1 MTTKQWSKNIIK
13 RKPRTKTN
21 YRSLCLGWHSLS
33 QCFKPCCIWDI
44 ILEFTYLSRHTVLL
58 ASPRVGCAPC
68 SHPTLKVTSF
78 FIRADKGRLNRCL
91 LCKGRTALLRLVK
104 SMVNSLLISHKAFSM
119 TSFSFWCKT
128 WLQWSHK
135 FHAIP
140 HNSFFIITLT
150 HHLPD
155 HMTLF
160 YFVDVTSSPCVASP
174 SKIFAKNLSSIIQSL
189 LKCAILQLLR
199 TLVTLLSPTLKV
211 GKDYL
216 LNVKVCII
224 RC

>member
-1 MTTKQWSKNIIK
+1 
-13 RKPRTKTN
+13 
-21 YRSLCLGWHSLS
+21 
-33 QCFKPCCIWDI
+33 
-44 ILEFTYLSRHTVLL
+44 
-58 ASPRVGCAPC
+58 
-68 SHPTLKVTSF
+68 
-78 FIRADKGRLNRCL
+78 
-91 LCKGRTALLRLVK
+91 
-104 SMVNSLLISHKAFSM
+104 
-119 TSFSFWCKT
+119 
-128 WLQWSHK
+128 
-135 FHAIP
+135 
-140 HNSFFIITLT
+140 
-150 HHLPD
+150 
-155 HMTLF
+155 MTLF